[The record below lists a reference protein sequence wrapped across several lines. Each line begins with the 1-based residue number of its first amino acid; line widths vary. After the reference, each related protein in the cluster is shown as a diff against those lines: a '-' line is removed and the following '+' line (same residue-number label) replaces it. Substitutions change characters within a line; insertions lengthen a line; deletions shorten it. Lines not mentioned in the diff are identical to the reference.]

1 MLSKWDDYPIHQTA
15 VPALELVSSDP
26 GRYERHWLAMHDT
39 ALTTQLGFGLSVH
52 PNRGIVD
59 ASISMARNGQQRS
72 VFASG
77 RMTRDRDTAVGPLR
91 VDVVEPMRTLRV
103 VLEEHD
109 GMAADLTFTAV
120 TQCIEDSRMRRES
133 GGVLVSERTRT
144 VQFGEWSGSFRVDGE
159 TVPVDR
165 ERWWGFRDRSW
176 GSRTTGT
183 VAEGSLAAQKS
194 AIYFAWTLLRFPD
207 ECLLVAV
214 NETPDGRS
222 EARCAAVLPFLGPN
236 DATYGDDAAIAR
248 SDVFQ
253 FDIAYEPGSRRVAGV
268 DLRVG
273 PRGLVDRRI
282 AIEPVGL
289 FQMQGL
295 GYYHP
300 IWRHG
305 TDHGGDVVGTDRWT
319 LADIDPTAKENVHAQ
334 QISRAVRSD
343 GAVGLG
349 LFEHVAIGAHLPSG
363 LPDGVAPRGGPAPD
377 RAT

>member
-1 MLSKWDDYPIHQTA
+1 MLTKWDDYPIHQTA
-15 VPALELVSSDP
+15 VPVAEQVSSDL

-39 ALTTQLGFGLSVH
+39 ALTTQLGFGISLH

-59 ASISMARNGQQRS
+59 ASLSVARNGIQQS

-77 RMTRDRDTAVGPLR
+77 RMSPDRDTVVGPLR
-91 VDVVEPMRTLRV
+91 LEVVEPMRTLRV
-103 VLEEHD
+103 VLDEHD

-133 GGVLVSERTRT
+133 GGLLVSERTRT
-144 VQFGEWSGSFRVDGE
+144 VQFGEWSGSFTADGE
-159 TVPVDR
+159 TVEVGGAD
-165 ERWWGFRDRSW
+165 WWGFRDRSW

-183 VAEGSLAAQKS
+183 VAEGAMAAHAS

-214 NETPDGRS
+214 NEMPDGRS
-222 EARCAAVLPFLGPN
+222 EARTVAVLPFIGPA
-236 DATYGDDAAIAR
+236 DPAYGVDEAVTR

-253 FDIAYEPGSRRVAGV
+253 FDIDYLQGTRRPARV
-268 DLRVG
+268 DLTVG
-273 PRGLVDRRI
+273 PRGLVDRRVE
-282 AIEPVGL
+282 IEPVGL

-300 IWRHG
+300 KWRHG
-305 TDHGGDVVGTDRWT
+305 TDHGGEAVGTDRWV
-319 LADIDPTAKENVHAQ
+319 LADLDPTVRENMHVEQ
-334 QISRAVRSD
+334 LSRAVRSD

-349 LFEHVAIGAHLPSG
+349 IFEHVAIGPHVPSG
-363 LPDGVAPRGGPAPD
+363 LPDGIAPRD
-377 RAT
+377 